1 MKESKPRVSIK
12 EINPEH
18 SLEGLM
24 LKLQYF
30 GHLMRR
36 ANSLEKTLMLERLK
50 AGGEGGDR
58 GWDGWMASPTQWTWV
73 WASSGRWWRT
83 GKPGVLQSMG
93 LQRVGHNWVTEQQQE
108 RKQEA
113 QAQSMWGGREQLGPA
128 TDSADCALIS
138 TLFLTLRSPI
148 LSGCH
153 FPKLLCS
160 KACPGDIVLANQ
172 I

>member
-1 MKESKPRVSIK
+1 MLK
-12 EINPEH
+12 
-18 SLEGLM
+18 

-30 GHLMRR
+30 GQLMQR
-36 ANSLEKTLMLERLK
+36 ADSLEKTLMPGKIKGRRRR
-50 AGGEGGDR
+50 GDR
-58 GWDGWMASPTQWTWV
+58 GQYGWMASLTQWTWV

-83 GKPGVLQSMG
+83 GKPGMLQSMG